1 MPFRKDTKGFPGQG
15 LSYSFISGGNVPQ
28 KSSVFK
34 WSSSEYQTIW
44 YVTFFHNRILRLMGT
59 SHFRVTAAVPGSSV
73 TYVTV
78 GFPRKSSSKGVG
90 GSREVNKMK
99 NYF

>member
-1 MPFRKDTKGFPGQG
+1 
-15 LSYSFISGGNVPQ
+15 
-28 KSSVFK
+28 
-34 WSSSEYQTIW
+34 
-44 YVTFFHNRILRLMGT
+44 MGT

-90 GSREVNKMK
+90 GSREVNRMK
-99 NYF
+99 FFF

>member
-1 MPFRKDTKGFPGQG
+1 
-15 LSYSFISGGNVPQ
+15 
-28 KSSVFK
+28 
-34 WSSSEYQTIW
+34 
-44 YVTFFHNRILRLMGT
+44 MGT

-90 GSREVNKMK
+90 GSREVNRMK
-99 NYF
+99 FFFLIDVELLNVYNSVEHLESLKNRKEVESFHISL

>member
-1 MPFRKDTKGFPGQG
+1 MSHKSLLFSSGRPPNTKR
-15 LSYSFISGGNVPQ
+15 SGMLH
-28 KSSVFK
+28 SSTTG
-34 WSSSEYQTIW
+34 YCD
-44 YVTFFHNRILRLMGT
+44 LMGT

-90 GSREVNKMK
+90 GSREVNEMK